1 MIKKNALRYLVL
13 VTMGALVSTVHAE
26 RNDLEEIVVI
36 GSEDEIVKV
45 PGSGALLTE
54 DDLERFDYVDLQTLS
69 LFQEF
74 MFVKK
79 MALD

>member
-13 VTMGALVSTVHAE
+13 VMMGALMSLSYAE

-36 GSEDEIVKV
+36 GSEDDIVRV

-54 DDLERFDYVDLQTLS
+54 DDLERFDYVDLHQTL
-69 LFQEF
+69 LTWLEEP
-74 MFVKK
+74 V
-79 MALD
+79 